1 MKDCEY
7 WIWLQ
12 NAYGAGAKI
21 KPIIEYFGSPRELY
35 EAGSYEWRISGIVD
49 QKHVQ
54 RLLEHSPSESARIM
68 RICEE
73 RHWDI
78 ITPQDAQYPFLLS
91 QISDLPAVLYAD
103 GDTDAL
109 MTEANIAM
117 VGTRNASV
125 QGCKVAGA
133 IAQRLSLA
141 GMTVVSGGALG
152 IDAASHEGALS
163 ADKKTVAVLGC
174 GLGTDY
180 LKTNAELRS
189 RIKKNGVLIT
199 EFPPFSQ
206 ASRASFP
213 KRNRII
219 SGMSLATVV
228 VEAGERSG
236 SLITA
241 KDALAQGRKLYAV
254 PGDLFSSAYSG
265 TSELINDGAK
275 PLFNAREIVE
285 DFADEFPEKFD
296 LDLADE
302 PFAVMLSRSDEA
314 FFGSVGKT
322 VKSEKPNTR
331 RDTAKSGKK
340 PVKAE
345 PKRLPDTASDTAKAV
360 YATIDGETEFD
371 FIVEKSGL
379 NVVKV
384 LSGIT
389 ELEMLSVIEVLPGRK
404 YKKIQ

>member
-35 EAGSYEWRISGIVD
+35 EAGSYEWRISGIID
-49 QKHVQ
+49 LNHVR
-54 RLLEHSPSESARIM
+54 RLSEHSPSESARIM
-68 RICEE
+68 RVCED

-103 GDTDAL
+103 GDTDTL

-117 VGTRNASV
+117 VGTRNASI

-163 ADKKTVAVLGC
+163 AGKKTVAVLGC

-180 LKTNAELRS
+180 LKTNEALRN

-206 ASRASFP
+206 ASRVSFP

-241 KDALAQGRKLYAV
+241 KNALAQGRKLYAV

-265 TSELINDGAK
+265 TSEIINNGAK

-285 DFADEFPEKFD
+285 DFCEEFPEKFD
-296 LDLADE
+296 PALADE
-302 PFAVMLSRSDEA
+302 PFALMLSRSDTAFSESIDRPHEA
-314 FFGSVGKT
+314 KRSPRQKAV
-322 VKSEKPNTR
+322 SES
-331 RDTAKSGKK
+331 DTK
-340 PVKAE
+340 PVNAE
-345 PKRLPDTASDTAKAV
+345 PKPLPDTASKTAKKV
-360 YATIDGETEFD
+360 YEAIDGETEFD
-371 FIVEKSGL
+371 VIVEKSGL

-389 ELEMLSVIEVLPGRK
+389 ELEMHSVIEVLPGRK
-404 YKKIQ
+404 YKKI

>member
-68 RICEE
+68 RVCED

-78 ITPQDAQYPFLLS
+78 ITPQDAYYPFLLS

-163 ADKKTVAVLGC
+163 AGKKTVAVLGC

-180 LKTNAELRS
+180 LKTNEALRN

-228 VEAGERSG
+228 VEAGEKSG

-265 TSELINDGAK
+265 TSEIINEGAK

-285 DFADEFPEKFD
+285 DFMDDFPEKFD
-296 LDLADE
+296 LALADE
-302 PFAVMLSRSDEA
+302 PFAVMLSRSDGA
-314 FFGSVGKT
+314 FSRSIEHSAESVKA
-322 VKSEKPNTR
+322 VKRESVSEKPVKTEQ
-331 RDTAKSGKK
+331 K
-340 PVKAE
+340 P
-345 PKRLPDTASDTAKAV
+345 LPDTASETAKKI
-360 YATIDGETEFD
+360 YAAIDGETEFD
-371 FIVEKSGL
+371 AIVEKSGL

-389 ELEMLSVIEVLPGRK
+389 ELEMHSVIEVLPGRK
-404 YKKIQ
+404 YKKYSIG